1 MFRQVL
7 TQQWVSL
14 RAAVLVFVVISF
26 AVPLLTVV
34 YGGGLSASD
43 LARVAQWL
51 DSSERIGVLIPGI
64 ALLLGVVFG
73 LGVWAPD
80 QLGKHVYALAL
91 PVPRWQYALL
101 RFGAGAVLLAAPVAA
116 LGLGS
121 FVAAWAVTL
130 PTGLHA
136 YPAQLTFRFALASL
150 VCFAMVFALAS
161 ATKQVALWLLGAI
174 GGVLLAD
181 LLLSA
186 FGSDAEVTARVITAL
201 IMFPGP
207 LSILTGRWALFDV

>member
-14 RAAVLVFVVISF
+14 RAAVLVFIVIGF

-34 YGGGLSASD
+34 YGGGLNAND
-43 LARVAQWL
+43 VARVAQWL

-64 ALLLGVVFG
+64 ALILGVVFG

-91 PVPRWQYALL
+91 PVPRWQYSLL

-136 YPAQLTFRFALASL
+136 YPAQLAFRFALASL

-174 GGVLLAD
+174 GGILLAD

-186 FGSDAEVTARVITAL
+186 VGSNAEVTGRVITAL
-201 IMFPGP
+201 ITVPGP